1 MRLLED
7 NLLNIDYSNYFW
19 QDTKVR
25 IRGMHPEEWEREYSG
40 QFDTSA
46 RRLLLCSTELPP
58 TITGSKKF
66 AEENADFSSSK
77 GRIMFIIEDL
87 AGKSIGEI
95 NLSSIDERNGTF
107 SIGISIDKENRGM
120 GYGTRAMK
128 ILLKYAFLE
137 RRLNKFN
144 AYVLEGNDASAKMLT
159 KLGCIQEGVR
169 RQAVYI
175 NGKYMDFV
183 LFGLT
188 KDEFIENHKEEL
200 NLNI

>member
-1 MRLLED
+1 LED
-7 NLLNIDYSNYFW
+7 KILKIDYSNYFW
-19 QDTKVR
+19 QDDKVR
-25 IRGMHPEEWEREYSG
+25 LRAMQPEDWEREYIG
-40 QFDTSA
+40 QFDTSS

-58 TITGSKKF
+58 TIIGSKKF

-77 GRIMFIIEDL
+77 GRLMFIIEDL

-95 NLSSIDERNGTF
+95 NLSSVDERNGTF
-107 SIGISIDKENRGM
+107 GIGIAIDKESRGM

-144 AYVLEGNDASAKMLT
+144 DYVLEGNDASAKMME
-159 KLGCIQEGVR
+159 KLGCVKEGVR
-169 RQAVYI
+169 RQSVYI
-175 NGKYMDFV
+175 NGKYMDYI

-188 KDEFIENHKEEL
+188 KVEFIENHKDEF
-200 NLNI
+200 NL

>member
-1 MRLLED
+1 VLED
-7 NLLNIDYSNYFW
+7 KILKIDYSNYFW
-19 QDTKVR
+19 QDDKVR
-25 IRGMHPEEWEREYSG
+25 LRAMHADDWEREYIG

-58 TITGSKKF
+58 TITGSIKF

-77 GRIMFIIEDL
+77 GRIMFIIEDFV
-87 AGKSIGEI
+87 GKSIGEI

-107 SIGISIDKENRGM
+107 SIGILIDKENRGM

-144 AYVLEGNDASAKMLT
+144 DYVLEGNDASAKMLK

-169 RQAVYI
+169 RQAVFI
-175 NGKYMDFV
+175 NGKYMDFI

-188 KDEFIENHKEEL
+188 KDEFIENHNEEL
-200 NLNI
+200 NL

>member
-1 MRLLED
+1 MLED
-7 NLLNIDYSNYFW
+7 KRLNIDYSNYFW
-19 QDTKVR
+19 QDDNVR
-25 IRGMHPEEWEREYSG
+25 LRTMNQEDWEREYVG
-40 QFDTSA
+40 TFETSA
-46 RRLLLCSTELPP
+46 RRLLECSTVLPP

-66 AEENADFSSSK
+66 VEENADFSSK
-77 GRIMFIIEDL
+77 NGRIMFIIEDL

-107 SIGISIDKENRGM
+107 SIGIAIDKENRGM

-144 AYVLEGNDASAKMLT
+144 AYVLEGNVSSAKMLI

-169 RQAVYI
+169 RQVVYI
-175 NGKYMDFV
+175 SGKYMDYI

-188 KDEFIENHKEEL
+188 KAEFIENNVHA
-200 NLNI
+200 